1 MYRGGSMNLD
11 QFYYVRETLQTGSIT
26 IASENL
32 HVTQSAISQAITQ
45 LEKEVG
51 VTLFHRSRSGTLP
64 TEEGKSILYK
74 ILEVLSKM
82 DELHF
87 EIQSIQTTFKGE
99 LNIATIPSIFMTHLP
114 SIIIAFQTDYPHVK
128 INIHEMENLQALHGI
143 QNDKI
148 DVAFIAQFH
157 DFNKNFSQQIQ
168 FHPMQLNG
176 AFSAI
181 VSKNSKL
188 ALKNQLA
195 VHDIQDENFILYDSY
210 FYNNLMDE
218 FKREIPNIKVIFKT
232 KNTEVIKRI
241 VVEGLGISIISDLML
256 KNDPYMKNGDMKAI
270 PFQFQWHNKIEFGII
285 HKRNNVNLRMIRK
298 FLEYV

>member
-1 MYRGGSMNLD
+1 MNLD
-11 QFYYVRETLQTGSIT
+11 QFYYVRETLQSGSIT

-74 ILEVLSKM
+74 ILEVLTKM
-82 DELHF
+82 DELQL

-99 LNIATIPSIFMTHLP
+99 LSIATIPSIFMTHLP
-114 SIIIAFQTDYPHVK
+114 SIIIAFQSDYPHVK
-128 INIHEMENLQALHGI
+128 INIHEMENLHALHSI
-143 QNDKI
+143 QHDKI
-148 DVAFIAQFH
+148 DVAFIAQFN
-157 DFNKNFSQQIQ
+157 DFKKNFSQQIQ
-168 FHPMQLNG
+168 YHPMQLNG

-188 ALKNQLA
+188 ALKNQLT
-195 VHDIQDENFILYDSY
+195 VQDIQEEFFILYDSY

-218 FKREIPNIKVIFKT
+218 FHREIPDIKVIFKT
-232 KNTEVIKRI
+232 TNTEVIKRT
-241 VVEGLGISIISDLML
+241 VVEGLGISILSDLML
-256 KNDPYMKNGDMKAI
+256 KNDPYITNGDMKAV
-270 PFQFQWHNKIEFGII
+270 PFQFQWHNRIEFGII
-285 HKRNNVNLRMIRK
+285 HKRNNMNLRMIRK

>member
-1 MYRGGSMNLD
+1 MNLD

-74 ILEVLSKM
+74 ILEVLTKM
-82 DELHF
+82 DELQL
-87 EIQSIQTTFKGE
+87 EIQSIQTTYKGE
-99 LNIATIPSIFMTHLP
+99 LNVATIPSIFMTHLP

-128 INIHEMENLQALHGI
+128 INIHEMENFQALHSI
-143 QNDKI
+143 QHDKI
-148 DVAFIAQFH
+148 DIAFIAQVN

-168 FHPMQLNG
+168 YHPMQVNG

-188 ALKNQLA
+188 ALKNQLK
-195 VHDIQDENFILYDSY
+195 VQDIQEENFILYDSY

-232 KNTEVIKRI
+232 TNTEVIKRT
-241 VVEGLGISIISDLML
+241 VVEGLGISILSDLML
-256 KNDPYMKNGDMKAI
+256 KNDPYIINGDMKSV
-270 PFQFQWHNKIEFGII
+270 PFQFHWHNRIEFGVIY
-285 HKRNNVNLRMIRK
+285 KRNNMNFRMITK